1 MACAKVV
8 ESSGK
13 EQAMEIPAVQ
23 NLVNATLNPM
33 TNLGHDAS
41 SITAQS
47 AEPVATGEE
56 SGTTDSRNGSAY
68 PDGSQKTPGSHLDEK
83 A

>member
-1 MACAKVV
+1 
-8 ESSGK
+8 
-13 EQAMEIPAVQ
+13 MEIPAVQ

-33 TNLGHDAS
+33 GNMSHDAS

-47 AEPVATGEE
+47 AEPTAGGGEAASDD
-56 SGTTDSRNGSAY
+56 SGFGSHQSNGSQENV
-68 PDGSQKTPGSHLDEK
+68 GSNLDQK

>member
-1 MACAKVV
+1 MD
-8 ESSGK
+8 
-13 EQAMEIPAVQ
+13 IPAIQ

-33 TNLGHDAS
+33 GNMSNDAS

-47 AEPVATGEE
+47 TEPTAGGGAT
-56 SGTTDSRNGSAY
+56 SGDSGFGSNQSG
-68 PDGSQKTPGSHLDEK
+68 GSQENVGSHLDQK

>member
-1 MACAKVV
+1 
-8 ESSGK
+8 
-13 EQAMEIPAVQ
+13 MEIPAVQ

-33 TNLGHDAS
+33 GNLSHDAS

-47 AEPVATGEE
+47 TEPTAGGGEAASDD
-56 SGTTDSRNGSAY
+56 SGFGSNQFNGSQ
-68 PDGSQKTPGSHLDEK
+68 DNVGSHLNQK

>member
-1 MACAKVV
+1 
-8 ESSGK
+8 
-13 EQAMEIPAVQ
+13 MEIPAVQ

-33 TNLGHDAS
+33 GNLSHDAS

-56 SGTTDSRNGSAY
+56 SGTTDSRNDSRQPNA
-68 PDGSQKTPGSHLDEK
+68 PQENVGSHLDEK